1 MAVAPCCPAADC
13 WKKEINELPR
23 SPNKTPIICAGV
35 AQFVTQDCA
44 CLIPLD
50 AASPPWIDTRSKK
63 KKQATANTGE
73 KKEER
78 EGGKKESL
86 TQNSIV
92 FEHVTEA

>member
-50 AASPPWIDTRSKK
+50 AASPPGSIPVRKKKNRPLLILGKK
-63 KKQATANTGE
+63 KKR
-73 KKEER
+73 ER
-78 EGGKKESL
+78 GGKKESL